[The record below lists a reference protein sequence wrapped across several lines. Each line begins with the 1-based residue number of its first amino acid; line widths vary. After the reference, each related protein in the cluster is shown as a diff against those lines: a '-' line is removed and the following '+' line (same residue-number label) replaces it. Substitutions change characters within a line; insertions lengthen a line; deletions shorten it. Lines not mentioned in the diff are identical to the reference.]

1 MREATKP
8 TVFTRVAR
16 AGYEEHRFFSW
27 GVFGE
32 LTGRETLSGLVAMAV
47 SGRRLDPGE
56 VAMLDDIAA
65 VLTVA
70 DPRIWPLK
78 VGRLAASY
86 GGALEGLAAG
96 ILSLDC
102 LYVGGYRT
110 TPTAARM
117 LLELAARLGPDVEDP
132 ARVEEAVRDLLL
144 STKPI
149 IGFGV
154 PFRDQDERL
163 PPLRRCVRQ
172 RSRHTLPFWRLYE
185 EVVRLVIRES
195 GLQPNIALGLA
206 AAYLDLGF
214 DPDQAGALSV
224 VAGIQT
230 HLANTFEEGRL
241 ASPALR
247 ALPAERVHYV
257 GVGPRRSPRA
267 RGD

>member
-1 MREATKP
+1 MSEATKP

-132 ARVEEAVRDLLL
+132 AERPAV
-144 STKPI
+144 
-149 IGFGV
+149 GV
-154 PFRDQDERL
+154 LDRSA
-163 PPLRRCVRQ
+163 RRGGSAR
-172 RSRHTLPFWRLYE
+172 P
-185 EVVRLVIRES
+185 
-195 GLQPNIALGLA
+195 A
-206 AAYLDLGF
+206 AV
-214 DPDQAGALSV
+214 DQAD
-224 VAGIQT
+224 
-230 HLANTFEEGRL
+230 HRL
-241 ASPALR
+241 RR
-247 ALPAERVHYV
+247 ALP
-257 GVGPRRSPRA
+257 
-267 RGD
+267 